1 MDARPPTPAADNGEA
16 IILGRSGGTV
26 LPGHSGGL
34 AAWPVGRS
42 SGTAAPVIIGLSGG
56 VDSAVA
62 AALLGRAGVPT
73 RALFM
78 KNWEDDDRDGHCASA
93 ADLIDAVA
101 VAERLDLDID
111 QVNFAAEYRE
121 RVFARF
127 LAEYAAGRTPNPD
140 ILCNSEIK
148 FAAFLHTALARGAE
162 RIATGHY
169 ARTIAWRGQHWLLKG
184 TDNHKDQSYFLHR
197 LDQAQLARSLFPLG
211 HREKTEVRRLARE
224 LALPVAEK
232 PDSTGICFIGER
244 PLREFLARYL
254 TARHG
259 PIEDV
264 HGRVLGTHAGVHGYT
279 LGQREGL
286 GIGGQSGGS
295 GEPWY
300 VVDKDVARGALV
312 VAQGSE
318 HPRLYCRALAAVEPH
333 WIVVPP
339 RPGFACFAKTRYRQ
353 SDQACRI
360 EVVADD
366 RLVVRFAEPQR
377 AVTPGQSVVFY
388 AGELCLGGAVIS
400 ERL

>member
-1 MDARPPTPAADNGEA
+1 MAERPLPVAAGD
-16 IILGRSGGTV
+16 V
-26 LPGHSGGL
+26 
-34 AAWPVGRS
+34 
-42 SGTAAPVIIGLSGG
+42 APVIVGLSGG

-62 AALLGRAGVPT
+62 AALLRRAGVPT

-78 KNWEDDDRDGHCASA
+78 KNWEDDDHDGHCAAA
-93 ADLIDAVA
+93 ADFIDAVA

-140 ILCNSEIK
+140 ILCNSEVK
-148 FAAFLHTALARGAE
+148 FAAFLDCALARGAE

-169 ARTIAWRGQHWLLKG
+169 ARLLAWRGRHWLLKG
-184 TDNHKDQSYFLHR
+184 TDERKDQSYFLHR

-211 HREKTEVRRLARE
+211 HREKSAVRRLARE

-244 PLREFLARYL
+244 PLREFLGRYL
-254 TARHG
+254 QPRPGT
-259 PIEDV
+259 IEDV
-264 HGRVLGTHAGVHGYT
+264 QGRVLGEHAGVHGYT
-279 LGQREGL
+279 IGQREGL
-286 GIGGQSGGS
+286 GIGGLAGGS

-300 VVDKDVARGALV
+300 VVDKDPERGVLV
-312 VAQGSE
+312 VAQGVD
-318 HPRLYCRALAAVEPH
+318 HARLYCRALAAIEPH
-333 WIVVPP
+333 WIVEPP
-339 RPGFACFAKTRYRQ
+339 PAGFTCFAKTRYRQ
-353 SDQACRI
+353 PDQPCRI
-360 EVVADD
+360 LTVDTTRV
-366 RLVVRFAEPQR
+366 VVRFAEPQR

-400 ERL
+400 ERMEPLAA